1 MQWLMRDG
9 LPSISLSNTKT
20 SWPANSSPLP
30 NPRTSQEA
38 LMHSKLQKLREE
50 RANGERGFTLIELL
64 VVVVIIGI
72 LIAIAIPLYLNYKK
86 GANDKSAQSDV
97 RNAISVME
105 QCNTDN
111 SSYPLAPTGGAQTAS
126 FAACGTG
133 TLVNLSKGTTLT
145 YSPYSDTAGVT
156 ACTATPC
163 ASFKLV
169 GTNSGGSKTYTYSSW
184 TGQTATT

>member
-1 MQWLMRDG
+1 MRDR

-72 LIAIAIPLYLNYKK
+72 LIAIAIPLYLNYEN
-86 GANDKSAQSDV
+86 GAKNKSSASDL
-97 RNAISVME
+97 RGAISALE
-105 QCNTDN
+105 QCYTDN
-111 SSYPLAPTGGAQTAS
+111 NNAYPTAFSASAPYTVTGCSSAKITISAGTSIKYYPSGTPVTSYLIVSYQ
-126 FAACGTG
+126 GTG
-133 TLVNLSKGTTLT
+133 TNNWYCFNSAVGGPVKTITGTV
-145 YSPYSDTAGVT
+145 P
-156 ACTATPC
+156 ATPSAC
-163 ASFKLV
+163 P
-169 GTNSGGSKTYTYSSW
+169 
-184 TGQTATT
+184 